1 MARGRGPFA
10 GGPEEA
16 RRRLVEA
23 AEGCFLDFGVRR
35 TTMDDVARRAGVSRP
50 TVYRYFSDRDALI
63 VEVVTR
69 RSRTFGVRARE
80 YITGRPDFAS
90 KIVDGLA
97 YLVRG
102 GRRDPILRA
111 LLQPDNLSATSGI
124 LTAGNVA
131 ERLTFEVWEPILVA
145 AQEAGEMRADIDP
158 EELCGLMADLE
169 LMMIGRQDLLDPE
182 GPDVRDLVGE
192 FLLPALAA

>member
-10 GGPEEA
+10 GGPEQA
-16 RRRLVEA
+16 RTRLVAA
-23 AEGCFLDFGVRR
+23 AEECFLDYGVRR

-69 RSRTFGVRARE
+69 RARSFGVRARE
-80 YITGRPDFAS
+80 YISGRPDFPA
-90 KIVDGLA
+90 KIVDGLG

-124 LTAGNVA
+124 LTAGKVA
-131 ERLTFEVWEPILVA
+131 EQLTLEVWEPILVA
-145 AQEAGEMRADIDP
+145 AQEAGEMRSDIDP
-158 EELCGLMADLE
+158 RELCGVMADLE
-169 LMMIGRQDLLDPE
+169 FMMIGREDLFAPG
-182 GPDVRDLVGE
+182 GPGVRELVGD
-192 FLLPALAA
+192 FLLPSLVA